1 MKQKHENKEV
11 FKFSSKGKKH
21 PISVLRENLLKLI
34 HAAYHGPDTEPQRI
48 RTTLLVGK
56 GVKHRFSDGNYVG
69 RVISVVPGFVNF
81 YNIVY
86 DNDVSEDG
94 ITKCVYTYKL
104 LDDYKKGDLEII
116 PEVSVECLAFR
127 LFFCCFGKDFY
138 RCEVLISWNTNIL
151 FFYLKHFVSNLGT
164 IEN

>member
-1 MKQKHENKEV
+1 M
-11 FKFSSKGKKH
+11 
-21 PISVLRENLLKLI
+21 LKLK
-34 HAAYHGPDTEPQRI
+34 HTAYHGPDTEPQRI

-56 GVKHRFSDGNYVG
+56 RVKHRFSDGNYVG

-127 LFFCCFGKDFY
+127 LFFCC
-138 RCEVLISWNTNIL
+138 
-151 FFYLKHFVSNLGT
+151 
-164 IEN
+164 